1 MFLFKVNFV
10 ITGHFL
16 FENSLDLGAGRGKE
30 RTKYIKG
37 SHSLEEDPASR
48 ELCCT
53 SFKDVKF
60 C

>member
-1 MFLFKVNFV
+1 M

-30 RTKYIKG
+30 RAKYING